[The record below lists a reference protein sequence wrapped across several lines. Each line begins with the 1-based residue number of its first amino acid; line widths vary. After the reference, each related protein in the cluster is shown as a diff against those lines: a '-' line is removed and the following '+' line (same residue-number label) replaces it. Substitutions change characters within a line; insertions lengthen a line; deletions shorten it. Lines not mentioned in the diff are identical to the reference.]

1 MILSDISNRL
11 QTGGD
16 LALRPLPPLQ
26 EIADKLGEL
35 VSGQRLLAE
44 IQALLPNGTYRAL
57 INQRSVTLALPFT
70 AKSGDAIELE
80 VTDSDGK
87 LALAIVSQSGTE
99 SSNSAARSTA
109 ASLSD
114 TGQLISTLL
123 GNQRARQ
130 ERAAA
135 LPLNGNQPIAS
146 EPPKL
151 ARDLL
156 PLLRQAIVESGMF
169 YESHQAEWVEGR
181 YSKEQLLHEPQA
193 RLGLQAASEQV
204 VSPTAGAGGGNEIS
218 GADSAQARSKAA
230 DAGGSP
236 LPAAPAAQSGQPV
249 AAQAETIVQQQ
260 LEAFAT
266 QNYSWQGQ
274 IWPGQQLAWEI
285 ENRGE
290 RPPDG
295 ESGDGEKWQTRLRL
309 TLPNLGAVDARLYL
323 QGTRITLAMIA
334 ANSETRAL
342 LHSDAAALRSQFA
355 EAGLDLA
362 SLGVAPPR
370 PDPTDAAVA
379 Q

>member
-1 MILSDISNRL
+1 MILTDTSNRL

-16 LALRPLPPLQ
+16 LALRPVPPLQ
-26 EIADKLGEL
+26 EITEKLGEL
-35 VSGQRLLAE
+35 VAGQRLLAE

-57 INQRSVTLALPFT
+57 INQRSVTLALPFA
-70 AKSGDAIELE
+70 AKTGDAIELE

-87 LALAIVSQSGTE
+87 LTLAVVSQTASE
-99 SSNSAARSTA
+99 ASNDAARPTA

-114 TGQLISTLL
+114 TGRLISTLL
-123 GNQRARQ
+123 GGQRARP
-130 ERAAA
+130 EGAAA

-156 PLLRQAIVESGMF
+156 PLLQQAIVESGMF

-181 YSKEQLLHEPQA
+181 YSKEQLLQEPQA
-193 RLGLQAASEQV
+193 RLALQATSAQES
-204 VSPTAGAGGGNEIS
+204 SPTPGATRGNEVA
-218 GADSAQARSKAA
+218 GADSSQVPTKAA
-230 DAGGSP
+230 EATGSP
-236 LPAAPAAQSGQPV
+236 LPTAPAAPSSPPV
-249 AAQAETIVQQQ
+249 AAQAEMIVQQQ

-266 QNYSWQGQ
+266 QNYSWHGQ
-274 IWPGQQLAWEI
+274 IWPGQQLSWEI
-285 ENRGE
+285 ENDGE
-290 RPPDG
+290 RRPDAD
-295 ESGDGEKWQTRLRL
+295 SGDGEKWQTRLRL

-323 QGTRITLAMIA
+323 QGTQIRLAMIA

-342 LHSDAAALRSQFA
+342 LHQDAAALRSQFA

-362 SLGVAPPR
+362 SLGVAAPR
-370 PDPTDAAVA
+370 PNRTDTAVA

>member
-1 MILSDISNRL
+1 MILTDISNRL

-16 LALRPLPPLQ
+16 LALRPVPPLQ
-26 EIADKLGEL
+26 EITDKLGEL
-35 VSGQRLLAE
+35 VTGQRLQAE

-70 AKSGDAIELE
+70 AKTGDTIELE
-80 VTDSDGK
+80 VADSDGK
-87 LALAIVSQSGTE
+87 LTLAVVSQTGSEGD
-99 SSNSAARSTA
+99 NSAPRLTA

-123 GNQRARQ
+123 GGQRNRQ
-130 ERAAA
+130 EGAAA
-135 LPLNGNQPIAS
+135 LPLNGNQPIAA

-156 PLLRQAIVESGMF
+156 PLLEQAIVESGMF

-193 RLGLQAASEQV
+193 RLAVQSASEPGT
-204 VSPTAGAGGGNEIS
+204 SPTAGAAGGNEP
-218 GADSAQARSKAA
+218 AAA
-230 DAGGSP
+230 DNAQTPTRAAEATASSLP
-236 LPAAPAAQSGQPV
+236 LVPPAQSGQPV
-249 AAQAETIVQQQ
+249 AAQTETIVQQQ

-266 QNYSWQGQ
+266 QNYSWHGQ

-285 ENRGE
+285 ENGGE
-290 RPPDG
+290 RGPHGDSG
-295 ESGDGEKWQTRLRL
+295 EGDKWQTRLRL

-334 ANSETRAL
+334 ASADTRAL
-342 LHSDAAALRSQFA
+342 LHNDAAALRSQFA
-355 EAGLDLA
+355 AAGLDLA
-362 SLGVAPPR
+362 SLGVAAPV
-370 PDPTDAAVA
+370 PDRTDAAVA